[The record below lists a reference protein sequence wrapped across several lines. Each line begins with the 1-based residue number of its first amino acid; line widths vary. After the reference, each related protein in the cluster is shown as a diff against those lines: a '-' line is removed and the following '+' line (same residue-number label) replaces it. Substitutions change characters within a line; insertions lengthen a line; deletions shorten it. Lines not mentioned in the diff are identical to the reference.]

1 MEHAFAALKGRFQSL
16 RELCFQMNSLKDIQ
30 IATHWIQC
38 CLILHNM
45 IIQFEDKLNIEST
58 TQWAIQEGQ
67 ENSNDSDGDNGGAEM
82 DVAQQT
88 PGQQF
93 QLELAERLFQEHR
106 IHEQI

>member
-1 MEHAFAALKGRFQSL
+1 MNLDQVRVHVEHAFAVLKGWFQSL
-16 RELCFQMNSLKDIQ
+16 CELHLQMNSLKDIQ

-45 IIQFEDKLNIEST
+45 IIRFEDKLNVEST

-67 ENSNDSDGDNGGAEM
+67 ESGDDDGDNKGAEI
-82 DVAQQT
+82 DAAQWT

-93 QLELAERLFQEHR
+93 WLELAEHLF
-106 IHEQI
+106 